1 MRRRTEPGDSGRCR
15 CCDAMR
21 EELRHAL
28 VEAVYE
34 LEVLPDQEDA
44 ALVGIYAVIDD
55 LQAAVHRTE
64 SMDLA
69 WTA

>member
-1 MRRRTEPGDSGRCR
+1 MPRRLEPEHSGRCR

-21 EELRHAL
+21 EELSHAL

-34 LEVLPDQEDA
+34 LEVLPNEEDA
-44 ALVGIYAVIDD
+44 ALVGIYAVIEDV
-55 LQAAVHRTE
+55 QAAVRRAE

-69 WTA
+69 WSA